1 MVVKK
6 TEIAKR
12 YLLFII
18 SLFFIG
24 LGIGFAKRAELGISP
39 ISSLANVMSERFT
52 FMSLGTWLLIANML
66 FLLAQILILRRN
78 FKLVQLLQI
87 PLSFVFGYFT
97 DFGVWLV
104 KGLPNDIYI
113 IKLVLLLISIVII
126 GFGVALGVIANAILN
141 SPEALM
147 KVISDK
153 TKKEF
158 GTIKVI
164 FDVSWVSLAVIL
176 SLIFFNGKLVG
187 IREGTVISAI
197 LIGFVVKFFRPIL
210 HKPLTKILT
219 K

>member
-6 TEIAKR
+6 TETAKR

-52 FMSLGTWLLIANML
+52 FLSLGTWLLIANML
-66 FLLAQILILRRN
+66 FLLVQILILRRN
-78 FKLVQLLQI
+78 FKPVQLLQI

-104 KGLPNDIYI
+104 KGIPNGTYI
-113 IKLVLLLISIVII
+113 MKIVILVISIVII

-147 KVISDK
+147 KVIADK

-164 FDVSWVSLAVIL
+164 FDVSWVTLAVIL
-176 SLIFFNGKLVG
+176 SLVFFNGKLVG

-210 HKPLTKILT
+210 HKPLTKILM